1 MSVRAAIEQ
10 IEQAA
15 ANQGLRVV
23 LSPAHEREVMRRLED
38 GFPVEEIVQEVTRS
52 WPPGGP
58 SGGLLMHRL
67 RNISSGRPRAAQP
80 TPTPPSL
87 NELDQMRA
95 LRDAVGP
102 TLEYLEAKAKLG
114 KAAGM

>member
-1 MSVRAAIEQ
+1 MSVRVTVEK

-38 GFPVEEIVQEVTRS
+38 GFTVDQIVHEVTRS

-67 RNISSGRPRAAQP
+67 RNISSGRPVAPQP

-87 NELDQMRA
+87 NELDQLRA
-95 LRDAVGP
+95 LRDAVPP
-102 TLEYLEAKAKLG
+102 TLEYLEARARLG
-114 KAAGM
+114 RSA

>member
-1 MSVRAAIEQ
+1 MSVRATVEQ
-10 IEQAA
+10 IEQIA
-15 ANQGLRVV
+15 ANQGLRVT

-38 GFPVEEIVQEVTRS
+38 GFSVEQIVHEVTRS
-52 WPPGGP
+52 WPAGGP

-67 RNISSGRPRAAQP
+67 RNVSSGRSVPAQP
-80 TPTPPSL
+80 TPTPPSI
-87 NELDQMRA
+87 NELDQLRA

-102 TLEYLEAKAKLG
+102 TLEYLEAKAKLA